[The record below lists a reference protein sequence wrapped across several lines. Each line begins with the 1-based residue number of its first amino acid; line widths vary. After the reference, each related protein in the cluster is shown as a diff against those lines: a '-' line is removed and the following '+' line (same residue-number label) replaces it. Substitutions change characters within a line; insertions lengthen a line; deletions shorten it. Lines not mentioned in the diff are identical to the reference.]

1 MKKSLMFIAVMAVL
15 MSLIGF
21 GIIQSRTAEETIKSV
36 IDGKGVPSAT
46 ASPGVPQPKPLP
58 TVRVETV
65 TPQTLTRT
73 MALTGEVA
81 PTRTA
86 RLASPGE
93 GPVATCAVSSCMVRE
108 GDWVEKGQAL
118 LQISRNKSAQAQLA
132 AAAQALKEQEKELQ
146 RITQLV
152 EGGAVPGAQL
162 DAARSKCEN
171 ARAQLAKAEE
181 SAGDYQ
187 VVAPWSGIVSKVFVT
202 EGDYVAPRTPL
213 IEMFD
218 PASLVVRF
226 AVAETQSTEIRKGM
240 PVQIQLD
247 AHPGKTFPG
256 TISRVYPGLNEKTR
270 TRTVEALL
278 TEPVA
283 LLPGMFARIE
293 VVLARIPD
301 ALTVPAYSLV
311 PTSDG
316 GYAAFVVAD
325 GKAMRRKLSL
335 GMEIDGRVHVLSGLQ
350 AGDRVIVAGQ
360 EKLKDGAMVKVLEPA
375 AAKSSAAIE
384 GGARP

>member
-46 ASPGVPQPKPLP
+46 ASPGVPRPKPLP

-86 RLASPGE
+86 RLASPVD
-93 GPVATCAVSSCMVRE
+93 GPVATTCCIVRE

-118 LQISRNKSAQAQLA
+118 LQITRNKSAQAQLA

-152 EGGAVPGAQL
+152 ESGAVPGAQL

-187 VVAPWSGIVSKVFVT
+187 VVAPWRGVVSKVFVT
-202 EGDYVAPRTPL
+202 EGDYAAPRTPL

-218 PASLVVRF
+218 PASLVVQF

-240 PVQIQLD
+240 PVQVQLD

-278 TEPVA
+278 TESVA

-335 GMEIDGRVHVLSGLQ
+335 GVEIDGRVHVLSGLQ

-375 AAKSSAAIE
+375 AAKSSAAVE